1 LLRPIFRR
9 PTSAGADR
17 NDRGKSCDDDPGGQA
32 RVITSQ
38 RLSVGLADAR
48 IALARWGEQ
57 DSRKPPALLL
67 HGTGFVAEVWDD
79 VARELAA
86 DYTVYA
92 LDRRGHGDSHK
103 PAAAHY
109 HFQDFAEDVC
119 TVIEVLGL
127 TDIYG
132 IGHSAGATDLL
143 LAAKLRPDRF
153 TRLFVMEPTVMD
165 PHAQRAGGLSDF
177 ATGAVQGVL
186 RRQAEFE
193 SADAAFQRYRA
204 APAFADWTETSL
216 RAYIQHGFAAQEN
229 GRVQLRCT
237 PELESAI
244 LRPIFEAMEQVYTGD
259 ARGNPFA
266 WLSEIACP
274 VRVATAEKSWAI
286 YKEMAA
292 RAVALMPAASQYR
305 FDGIG
310 HCVAQEAPG
319 LLFKALKT
327 FANDTGN

>member
-1 LLRPIFRR
+1 M
-9 PTSAGADR
+9 
-17 NDRGKSCDDDPGGQA
+17 
-32 RVITSQ
+32 ITSQ

-193 SADAAFQRYRA
+193 SAEVAFQRYRA
-204 APAFADWTETSL
+204 APAFADWTEVSL

-319 LLFKALKT
+319 LLFEALKT